1 MSIVYRDEMGIVVVE
16 IEGTVSFLNGK
27 ALFTEANGKDVSI
40 DIENLV
46 MIGG

>member
-1 MSIVYRDEMGIVVVE
+1 MSIVYRDELGIVMVE
-16 IEGTVSFLNGK
+16 VDGTVSFLNGK

-40 DIENLV
+40 DVENLV

>member
-27 ALFTEANGKDVSI
+27 ALFTEAGGQDVSI
-40 DIENLV
+40 DVENLV